1 MDFAS
6 PMDRPHGPG
15 PLPGSDVRSLPIGE
29 FVGNYEVRGVIGE
42 GPVGVL
48 YRASSPSLPG
58 DVALEEFLPAGI
70 AGRGDG
76 TSAVVVVG
84 TAQAEEAFDAGLNA
98 FLDETRLLSRM
109 ACPSLIEV
117 HDHWQANQTAYRTMP
132 LVDSPSLRTA
142 LAELGRLP
150 SEGELRVWLRP
161 LLEGLSRLHS
171 NGVWHQNLSLDSIAL
186 TPRGALL
193 LGMDRAGLALAE
205 FGAAASKLPMSGFAA
220 IEQYGS
226 AADTTRGPWT
236 DFYALAAVVYAA
248 ITGTVPP
255 SAADRLSDDRLQP
268 LTVLAAG
275 LYAHR
280 FLAGID
286 AALAVQ
292 PDRRPQDH
300 LQFRAAIG
308 EIDAPWQASPESALP
323 YDPMHEPFLSAA
335 RPSAVDVAAGTAID
349 TGAESGEHRPAGP
362 VARLAEV
369 ATASKPAAAAAG
381 AAAPFG
387 QALQASHPAPTPAQ
401 AMPPQPPQPLH
412 PPQPQPISPSQEAVR
427 AAAVP
432 SPMPS
437 RPQALPST
445 PAPLQSARMRPAAA
459 GRRPLLALAAV
470 AGLAVTGS
478 VAAMLFMAKGS
489 GSTDT
494 VDRSTGT
501 NGTNDRSAVVDPRP
515 AGGTAAAAA
524 VTASTGARA
533 ASAPPAATV
542 IAPPTAAAPAPPEA
556 KVAAPTERP
565 SAATPS
571 PTFATVPID
580 IDARCTEILQKA
592 SLEAISKR
600 ETEFYKTRCK

>member
-1 MDFAS
+1 M
-6 PMDRPHGPG
+6 
-15 PLPGSDVRSLPIGE
+15 PIGE
-29 FVGNYEVRGVIGE
+29 LVGNYEVKGVVGE
-42 GPVGVL
+42 SPVGIR

-76 TSAVVVVG
+76 TTAVVVAG
-84 TAQAEEAFDAGLNA
+84 GAQAEEAFDAGLNA
-98 FLDETRLLSRM
+98 FLDEARLLSRM

-132 LVDSPSLRTA
+132 LVESPSLRTA

-161 LLEGLSRLHS
+161 LLEGLSRLHA
-171 NGVWHQNLSLDSIAL
+171 NGVWHQNISLDSILL

-193 LGMDRAGLALAE
+193 LGMDRAGQALAE
-205 FGAAASKLPMSGFAA
+205 FGPATSPAPMSGFAA
-220 IEQYGS
+220 IEQYGN

-236 DFYALAAVVYAA
+236 DFYALAAVVHAA

-275 LYAHR
+275 LYADR
-280 FLAGID
+280 FLAGVD

-292 PDRRPQDH
+292 PERRPQDH

-308 EIDAPWQASPESALP
+308 EIDAPWQASPESASP
-323 YDPMHEPFLSAA
+323 HDPMHEPFLSAA
-335 RPSAVDVAAGTAID
+335 PPSAVDVADGVAMD
-349 TGAESGEHRPAGP
+349 TGAERGDDTPAGP

-369 ATASKPAAAAAG
+369 ATAGKPAAAAAG
-381 AAAPFG
+381 AAVPFG
-387 QALQASHPAPTPAQ
+387 QALRASPPTPSPTQ
-401 AMPPQPPQPLH
+401 AMPPQTPQPLH
-412 PPQPQPISPSQEAVR
+412 SPKPQPVSPSQEAVR
-427 AAAVP
+427 AATVP
-432 SPMPS
+432 SPRPT
-437 RPQALPST
+437 RPQALPSA
-445 PAPLQSARMRPAAA
+445 PAPLQSARMQPAPMR
-459 GRRPLLALAAV
+459 RRPLIALAAFV
-470 AGLAVTGS
+470 GVAVTGG

-489 GSTDT
+489 GSTDA
-494 VDRSTGT
+494 VVHSPGT
-501 NGTNDRSAVVDPRP
+501 IGRSAVADPRP
-515 AGGTAAAAA
+515 AGSNAATAA
-524 VTASTGARA
+524 VTASTGASA
-533 ASAPPAATV
+533 ASAPPATA
-542 IAPPTAAAPAPPEA
+542 ASALPTGAAPAPPEA

-565 SAATPS
+565 PAATPN
-571 PTFATVPID
+571 PTFANVPVD